1 MTRAFP
7 TRRPSDLRPG
17 ELARLAAVP
26 TLLESAVDEFL
37 RYESPIQKIG
47 RWTRVPVTLGGLEIS
62 ADSYVVGRVGAANRD
77 PARFADPDRLDVGR
91 RAGHGVAFGKG
102 IHHCLGY
109 RLAVLEGGLAFAA
122 LLERFRALEPRD
134 AMPRWQTNS
143 SIRGLEKIGR
153 AACRGRVC
161 QDG

>member
-17 ELARLAAVP
+17 ELARLAADP

-62 ADSYVVGRVGAANRD
+62 ADSYVVGLFGAANRD

-91 RAGHGVAFGKG
+91 RAGHGVAFGQRSEERRVGKECG
-102 IHHCLGY
+102 ITW
-109 RLAVLEGGLAFAA
+109 R
-122 LLERFRALEPRD
+122 
-134 AMPRWQTNS
+134 MRWS
-143 SIRGLEKIGR
+143 PYH
-153 AACRGRVC
+153 
-161 QDG
+161 

>member
-17 ELARLAAVP
+17 ELARLAADP

-62 ADSYVVGRVGAANRD
+62 ADSFVVGLFGAANRH

-91 RAGHGVAFGKG
+91 RPGHGVAFGKG

-109 RLAVLEGGLAFAA
+109 RQIGSAHVFTPFYTAPLVCI
-122 LLERFRALEPRD
+122 LLLLKNKLHF
-134 AMPRWQTNS
+134 
-143 SIRGLEKIGR
+143 
-153 AACRGRVC
+153 
-161 QDG
+161 

>member
-1 MTRAFP
+1 MI
-7 TRRPSDLRPG
+7 RRPPRSTRTDPLFPST
-17 ELARLAAVP
+17 
-26 TLLESAVDEFL
+26 TLFRS
-37 RYESPIQKIG
+37 
-47 RWTRVPVTLGGLEIS
+47 
-62 ADSYVVGRVGAANRD
+62 D
-77 PARFADPDRLDVGR
+77 PARVADPDRLDVGR

-143 SIRGLEKIGR
+143 SIRGLESLPVSEIGR
-153 AACRGRVC
+153 ASCRERVF
-161 QDG
+161 QYG